1 MRSPAAHRH
10 SHRRQRRSKR
20 WLFGALGLLGV
31 LAAAGV
37 AWALVRPASTNSSGN
52 GAAISSSRHPVPWNA
67 HDGTQLL
74 VGSFYY
80 LWFPQNLE
88 EGTLRA
94 HLVPPQGPNPATD
107 VSANP
112 ATAAKAITQANKAG
126 VNFFALDWWPLTN
139 WTGRPLADRQAEDN
153 NVAAFLK
160 ARNIAKIKFCMLYE
174 TYALDFN
181 SDNEST
187 PVTPA
192 MENQFDADML
202 FFARTYFHNPSY
214 LRLHGRPVVVLYLT
228 RTLTGDVAQMMGRA
242 RALLAK
248 HGYHPYFIGDEIY
261 WRVTD
266 PQLPATG
273 SSLTT
278 TPQAAR
284 IENFDAI
291 TSYSLYFGGNSPA
304 LGPAHDFVGY
314 PGNTTIAAD
323 ERNLFKTYS
332 KATRGKVPVI
342 PDITPGFND
351 RGVRLSIDHPAQ
363 PREWLPGDGPAS
375 TLDNLFKKVA
385 VPSLD
390 ARAPIIFV
398 TAWNEWNE
406 DSGVEPV
413 PGVATSK
420 DNSPTGTEYTQ
431 GFTYGGEKNS
441 ALNVLRKDTDCAR
454 DLPTCKADQ

>member
-1 MRSPAAHRH
+1 MRSPAHRH
-10 SHRRQRRSKR
+10 RHRRQRRSKR
-20 WLFGALGLLGV
+20 WLFGILAGLGV

-37 AWALVRPASTNSSGN
+37 AWAFVRSTNTNSASSSS
-52 GAAISSSRHPVPWNA
+52 AISSSRHPVPWNA
-67 HDGTQLL
+67 HDGTPLL
-74 VGSFYY
+74 VGSYYY

-94 HLVPPQGPNPATD
+94 HLVPPQGPKPATD

-112 ATAAKAITQANKAG
+112 GTAARAIAQANRAG
-126 VNFFALDWWPLTN
+126 VDFFALDWWPLTN
-139 WTGRPLADRQAEDN
+139 WDGRSLADRQAEDS

-160 ARNIAKIKFCMLYE
+160 AKNIAKIKFCMLYE

-181 SDNEST
+181 SSNEST

-202 FFARTYFHNPSY
+202 FFAKTYFHNPSY

-228 RTLTGDVAQMMGRA
+228 RTLTGNVDQMMRRA
-242 RALLAK
+242 RALLAA
-248 HGYHPYFIGDEIY
+248 HGFHPYFIGDEIY

-278 TPQAAR
+278 TPQASR

-323 ERNLFKTYS
+323 ERGLFKTYS
-332 KATRGKVPVI
+332 QATRGKVPVI

-363 PREWLPGDGPAS
+363 PREWLPGAGTAS

-406 DSGVEPV
+406 DSGIEPV

-420 DNSPTGTEYTQ
+420 DDSPTGTEYTQ
-431 GFTYGGEKNS
+431 GYTYGGEGDS
-441 ALNVLRKDTDCAR
+441 ALQVLRKDIDCAE
-454 DLPTCKADQ
+454 DLPACKTDR